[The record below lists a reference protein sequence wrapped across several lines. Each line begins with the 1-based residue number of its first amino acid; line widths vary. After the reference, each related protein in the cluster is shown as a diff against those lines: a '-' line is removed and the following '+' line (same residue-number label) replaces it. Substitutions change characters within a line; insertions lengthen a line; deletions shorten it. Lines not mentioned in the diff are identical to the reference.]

1 MPVSTK
7 EAYGYEVGRVAMSPR
22 GPRGDTGPA
31 DYEQQQTF
39 QKVLKKCAQGS
50 VPSPVPAA
58 SLRPA
63 FIRNGQ
69 ASLETFKEPIF
80 FGHQ

>member
-31 DYEQQQTF
+31 DYEQQQVF

-50 VPSPVPAA
+50 VPPPLCAPPAQCTPPPGCRSTRA
-58 SLRPA
+58 IAR
-63 FIRNGQ
+63 
-69 ASLETFKEPIF
+69 
-80 FGHQ
+80 